1 MRANQVQSAG
11 CTEASVET
19 GLAVPRAVAQAIQY
33 MRNHLTV
40 PLSVG
45 AIAAACSTPE
55 RTLRRQFRRF
65 TGKSPVAF
73 HRKLRLDAVHRA
85 LREEN
90 AEIDVTTAAAA
101 FGFSQLGRFTEQYR
115 QCFGGLPSETLRARR
130 QVLLQLPLG
139 VHDSVNV
146 AVFPFAAVNRRFDEM
161 ALADSTTEGVIAA
174 LGRLR
179 GLNVIAPPHGSAAGQ
194 TRLIAPHHAQYAV
207 HGRVQSFGSGVQVIV
222 KLSEVATGRHIWGD
236 AFDAVPENA
245 LALREKVIERVAG
258 AVPAYFNGA
267 GVRPVGNDFERDP
280 FAVELIKR
288 AFHSALEMTKAA
300 NAQALVDIDR
310 VRSIDREYPLAIAL
324 DACCKA
330 QRAIYFFGSALDAQ
344 RDEVRHLTSLALSMD
359 NQDPLVLAV
368 LGWAASVFCDLDLG
382 ETLIEKSLAI
392 QPRCGLAWQRRG
404 WIATYRRDGT
414 AFAHFKQAL
423 MINPNG
429 RERFN
434 TMLGL
439 SQAYFDTGDYGRAAD
454 WAVRGLR
461 ERPSETWACR
471 FSAVA
476 LEHCGQRAEARHS
489 VLRLRGQYPDI
500 SVTSIIR
507 VLPMQAEIVAR
518 TAEALESAGMP
529 L

>member
-1 MRANQVQSAG
+1 MRAKLALSAPE
-11 CTEASVET
+11 TE
-19 GLAVPRAVAQAIQY
+19 LAVPRAVARAVQH

-45 AIAAACSTPE
+45 AIAACGTPE
-55 RTLRRQFRRF
+55 RTLRRQFRCF

-73 HRKLRLDAVHRA
+73 HRSLRLDAVHRA
-85 LREEN
+85 LREKS
-90 AEIDVTTAAAA
+90 AEIDVTSAAAA
-101 FGFSQLGRFTEQYR
+101 FGFGHFGRFTEQYQ
-115 QCFGGLPSETLRARR
+115 QCFGELPSETLRASR
-130 QVLLQLPLG
+130 QVLLQLPFR

-146 AVFPFAAVNRRFDEM
+146 AVFPFAAVNHRFDEM
-161 ALADSTTEGVIAA
+161 ALAASMTEGVISA

-179 GLNVIAPPHGSAAGQ
+179 GLNVLALKQDAATGQ
-194 TRLIAPHHAQYAV
+194 TRLVAPHLAQYAI
-207 HGRVQSFGSGVQVIV
+207 HARVQLLAARVLVIV
-222 KLSEVATGRHIWGD
+222 KLSEVATARHIWGD
-236 AFDAVPENA
+236 AFDAAPEHA
-245 LALREKVIERVAG
+245 VSLQEEVIERVAA
-258 AVPAYFNGA
+258 AVPAYFNNA
-267 GVRPVGNDFERDP
+267 EVRPVGNSPERDP
-280 FAVELIKR
+280 FAVELIR
-288 AFHSALEMTKAA
+288 QAFHSALEMTRAA
-300 NAQALVDIDR
+300 NARALEDIDR
-310 VRSIDREYPLAIAL
+310 VRSIDREFPLAIAL

-330 QRAIYFFGSALDAQ
+330 QQAICFFGSALDAQ

-359 NQDPLVLAV
+359 NQDPMVLAV
-368 LGWAASVFCDLDLG
+368 LGWAASAFRDLDLA
-382 ETLIEKSLAI
+382 ETLIEKCLAI
-392 QPRCGLAWQRRG
+392 EPHCGLAWQRRG

-414 AFAHFKQAL
+414 AFGHFKQAL
-423 MINPNG
+423 MISPQG

-454 WAVRGLR
+454 WAARGLR

-476 LEHCGQRAEARHS
+476 QERCGQRADARRS

-500 SVTSIIR
+500 SVSSITR

-529 L
+529 V